1 MFQIQYIYNVEQDTH
16 AGHPTPWLGMY
27 GSGHLHNIDP
37 KIVWF
42 KYWWPPSLAP
52 PSVYK
57 HVRRLH
63 AQLQHKNSK
72 HTHTRHA
79 RTHDIHIHT
88 VNIPKA
94 PQRARPLYSVTR
106 MRYIDGTHEGGGVV
120 GDDDGHQ
127 TSPQINAHTRTIF
140 SKSHILIF
148 RRAEMLQYTYTYTHT
163 RSVWIGSTR
172 GQQPSPTTRVFDAK
186 QRGDYVA
193 LN

>member
-1 MFQIQYIYNVEQDTH
+1 MPATQHHDLECTDLDTS
-16 AGHPTPWLGMY
+16 TILIRKF
-27 GSGHLHNIDP
+27 SGLNIDGSP
-37 KIVWF
+37 LRHPHPF
-42 KYWWPPSLAP
+42 TNT
-52 PSVYK
+52 SVY
-57 HVRRLH
+57 
-63 AQLQHKNSK
+63 
-72 HTHTRHA
+72 THSCSIRIWSTRIHGTHA

-94 PQRARPLYSVTR
+94 PQRARPLYSATH

-148 RRAEMLQYTYTYTHT
+148 RIAEMLQYTYTHT
-163 RSVWIGSTR
+163 RSVRIGSTR
-172 GQQPSPTTRVFDAK
+172 GQQPSPTTRACEAK